1 MTTITYTYDETR
13 CTNKDYLILELTESI
28 DDGGAGYESVAEYNI
43 ACPYFGYENCL
54 NYHEG
59 NEYDTKEYKD
69 GCVRC
74 KLAWL
79 EREYDTYPSDDGKW
93 EVKDGNDD

>member
-1 MTTITYTYDETR
+1 MRTITYTYDETNP
-13 CTNKDYLILELTESI
+13 TNKDYVIAGLTEDI
-28 DDGGAGYESVAEYNI
+28 DDGGASYESI
-43 ACPYFGYENCL
+43 ARYKINCPYFGDNNCL
-54 NYHEG
+54 NDHEG

-79 EREYDTYPSDDGKW
+79 NREYDTYPADDGRW
-93 EVKDGNDD
+93 EIEDED